1 MFVPPSIFSPSIYP
15 GSYPR
20 YLSQVLLVDLLLNL
34 PPNLH
39 TQVASP
45 GTSSRY
51 SLPTRTTVLDGWW
64 QCFLKLLL
72 LFCLRSFLSQSFPL
86 LLICVVRRKNMKNVK
101 TGGISTSSPHR
112 RCLHHW
118 HPETGD
124 FLFNAQENFL
134 KTDWIFE
141 DIFQETNVTL
151 SMLSTNPL
159 FHTSFFRD
167 VLAHCRH
174 SPTFPYSQV
183 IVRHVP
189 DILFFLSTQ

>member
-1 MFVPPSIFSPSIYP
+1 MPRCLSHRQSSPHPSTQVASP
-15 GSYPR
+15 R
-20 YLSQVLLVDLLLNL
+20 FLSQVLFVNLLLNL

-51 SLPTRTTVLDGWW
+51 SFSTRTTVLDGWW

-72 LFCLRSFLSQSFPL
+72 LFCLRSFLSPPPHL
-86 LLICVVRRKNMKNVK
+86 CRVKNMKNVK

-118 HPETGD
+118 YPETGD
-124 FLFNAQENFL
+124 FLFNAQENFQ

-167 VLAHCRH
+167 VLAHCRY
-174 SPTFPYSQV
+174 SPMFPYSQV
-183 IVRHVP
+183 IIRHVP
-189 DILFFLSTQ
+189 DILFFLSA